1 MLDDATRR
9 LLRFS
14 LFLQGFAFVMMGA
27 TLIIYTASFGWTT
40 ISWILTIV
48 LVLIAG
54 TGIWTVTRLRA
65 G

>member
-48 LVLIAG
+48 LALIAG

>member
-27 TLIIYTASFGWTT
+27 TLIIYTASFGWTS